1 MNWASF
7 LTKTFFPHAKVV
19 IFRYKMRVKSTFVV
33 LLILSVVLFTFPQI
47 EVVKAQGT
55 IYIRADGTLEGT
67 DKIQRDGNIYTFT
80 GNVSGAIILEKG
92 SIIIDGN
99 GYILTGDADNH
110 GFYLAHINDTTI
122 KNVRIENC
130 NYGVYIS
137 ESVNNTI
144 TENTVTGNNLGIV
157 TSYSKN
163 TLITENNVLNNVYV
177 GINCFHSENDTVTKN
192 VVTNNGDHGILLHS
206 STKGCYISENE
217 ILNSGS
223 NGIRMG
229 WATTNNTI
237 TENKIQNSGE
247 NGISLYESRF
257 NTISRNNID
266 GNNANGIYQTTYCT
280 NVIILN
286 NITSNREYGIYN
298 NQWTSNQIYHNNFI
312 DNGNQAT
319 NYPGDTSTW
328 DNGFPSGG
336 NYWSDY
342 NGTDNNGDGIGDTPY
357 IIDENNQDNY
367 PLVNVIPEFPSW
379 IILPLF
385 FTATLFA
392 LIVKKRLF
400 HPHS

>member
-1 MNWASF
+1 VKKSASV
-7 LTKTFFPHAKVV
+7 L
-19 IFRYKMRVKSTFVV
+19 V
-33 LLILSVVLFTFPQI
+33 LLLFLLFVLVSFPQI
-47 EVVKAQGT
+47 GVVKAESIT
-55 IYIRADGTLEGT
+55 SIYIRADGSVEGT
-67 DKIQRDGNIYTFT
+67 TNIQRDGDIYTFT

-217 ILNSGS
+217 ILNS
-223 NGIRMG
+223 
-229 WATTNNTI
+229 
-237 TENKIQNSGE
+237 
-247 NGISLYESRF
+247 
-257 NTISRNNID
+257 
-266 GNNANGIYQTTYCT
+266 
-280 NVIILN
+280 
-286 NITSNREYGIYN
+286 
-298 NQWTSNQIYHNNFI
+298 
-312 DNGNQAT
+312 
-319 NYPGDTSTW
+319 
-328 DNGFPSGG
+328 
-336 NYWSDY
+336 
-342 NGTDNNGDGIGDTPY
+342 
-357 IIDENNQDNY
+357 
-367 PLVNVIPEFPSW
+367 
-379 IILPLF
+379 
-385 FTATLFA
+385 
-392 LIVKKRLF
+392 
-400 HPHS
+400 